1 MVDSAV
7 WDAVTC
13 GWQCCV
19 GCSDLIVMWL
29 SLPPFVCRTPM
40 IAGGLFS
47 VDRAYFVEVGLYDTQ
62 MDIWGGENF
71 GKKWNLQTVCC
82 SNCK

>member
-1 MVDSAV
+1 
-7 WDAVTC
+7 
-13 GWQCCV
+13 
-19 GCSDLIVMWL
+19 
-29 SLPPFVCRTPM
+29 M

-47 VDRAYFVEVGLYDTQ
+47 VDRAYFVEIGLYDTQ

-82 SNCK
+82 YNCK

>member
-1 MVDSAV
+1 
-7 WDAVTC
+7 
-13 GWQCCV
+13 
-19 GCSDLIVMWL
+19 
-29 SLPPFVCRTPM
+29 M

-82 SNCK
+82 YNCK